1 MQQMQ
6 KLYIF
11 FLVVQFVFTQVWLYC
26 GPHAAHDSRPEKE
39 EQGIIFPWLLSSDRN
54 SKWEKYREISV
65 LNLLYD
71 VNKYLIGANE
81 SSAEGSKNF
90 NNSWTAVASDRIV
103 RSNMG
108 QMGSPANMLPHYNS

>member
-1 MQQMQ
+1 MQ
-6 KLYIF
+6 KLYS
-11 FLVVQFVFTQVWLYC
+11 FLFVSTVCLYC
-26 GPHAAHDSRPEKE
+26 GPHAAPPHDSQPEKE
-39 EQGIIFPWLLSSDRN
+39 VQGIIFPWLLSPNRN
-54 SKWEKYREISV
+54 SKWEKYSDISV
-65 LNLLYD
+65 LDLLYV

>member
-1 MQQMQ
+1 M
-6 KLYIF
+6 L
-11 FLVVQFVFTQVWLYC
+11 
-26 GPHAAHDSRPEKE
+26 D
-39 EQGIIFPWLLSSDRN
+39 
-54 SKWEKYREISV
+54 
-65 LNLLYD
+65 LLY
-71 VNKYLIGANE
+71 VLNKYLIGANE